1 MSWAT
6 VLSITLEMQS
16 VHAAVAVVEV
26 TSTPPPRTPQMPLSS
41 RATASQSVSSSRASV
56 CSRKTST
63 CRGIISCS
71 AKQTQPSNLPC
82 KTLWR
87 NDSVGCICVNSCY
100 ITVSRPG
107 HDTLNVSVVNYTNV
121 PLLRGY
127 YVAARFQ
134 SDICKLVPCHELVNI
149 YCKPLRFWEKKWLI
163 EAYSNYSNNQQD
175 LFVYKEHRTRKHL
188 ELISHREF
196 LTS

>member
-16 VHAAVAVVEV
+16 VHTAVAWSQAPLRE
-26 TSTPPPRTPQMPLSS
+26 PPRCHYHPGPLHRNQLAVQEHLFAPGKPQH
-41 RATASQSVSSSRASV
+41 AV
-56 CSRKTST
+56 
-63 CRGIISCS
+63 
-71 AKQTQPSNLPC
+71 
-82 KTLWR
+82 TLFPAMR
-87 NDSVGCICVNSCY
+87 NKHNHQICLVRLCEGM
-100 ITVSRPG
+100 TRLG
-107 HDTLNVSVVNYTNV
+107 VSVLTHVTLQYHGQVMTRLTFQLYYTNV

-149 YCKPLRFWEKKWLI
+149 YCEPLRFRENKWLI
-163 EAYSNYSNNQQD
+163 ETYSNYSNNQQD
-175 LFVYKEHRTRKHL
+175 LFVYKEHRTKKHL